1 MPLYAQRN
9 PQCLLI
15 ELSFHTISQ
24 EIIVLTISY
33 QDSTVIVLI
42 NYIAFIPNY
51 MLVFHVSFMP
61 LCPVT
66 Q

>member
-1 MPLYAQRN
+1 MFLYVQRN

-15 ELSFHTISQ
+15 ELSFHTLSQ
-24 EIIVLTISY
+24 EIIVLTIPY
-33 QDSTVIVLI
+33 QESTVVLI

-51 MLVFHVSFMP
+51 LVVLHVSFTP
-61 LCPVT
+61 LCPVI